1 MNARTTLAT
10 LLLLA
15 GAAFAQDAGTRTEV
29 QLKGSFDQPLGSQRN
44 TQTSR
49 AVSSQ
54 SRITKVVDGKQW
66 TLTITDGDVRVEED
80 GKPVPAD
87 RIKREGDAIS
97 ILDADG
103 NVVESFNVRVS
114 VMPDMP
120 GIPSVPGA
128 PTPPRMV
135 DAPASPVMIGILM
148 EYDQDAGGLVVQH
161 AFDDMPGAK
170 AGLKPGDVITEV
182 GGKPVR
188 GNESLREALEDR
200 KPGDR
205 IDLTVKDDA
214 GQSRIRTIELAKYD
228 RAALDKARAQFVP
241 GDMGD
246 DLFRALPGFMQRFSF
261 DDPALSDR
269 VRKAV
274 EEAIESVKQSSA
286 ADVEKWKQ
294 SALESLDKALA
305 AVEKGSGEW
314 RRNLRG
320 NTGSRTM
327 IFEGMP
333 GRVFELPATP
343 NTPATPA
350 TPGPSADQFQK
361 LIDSLERL
369 NTRLDALEKRL
380 EDRPQDR
387 K

>member
-44 TQTSR
+44 TQASR

-66 TLTITDGDVRVEED
+66 TLTVTDGDVRVEED

-87 RIKREGDAIS
+87 RIKRDGDTIS

-114 VMPDMP
+114 AMP
-120 GIPSVPGA
+120 GIPSVPGV

-135 DAPASPVMIGILM
+135 EAPASHVMIGIMM
-148 EYDQDAGGLVVQH
+148 EYDEDAGGLVVQH

-182 GGKPVR
+182 GGKPVT
-188 GNESLREALEDR
+188 GNDALRDAFKDR

-214 GQSRIRTIELAKYD
+214 GQSRIRTVELAKYD
-228 RAALDKARAQFVP
+228 RAALDKARAQFNP
-241 GDMGD
+241 GDMGVD
-246 DLFRALPGFMQRFSF
+246 DLFRDLPGFMQGFSI
-261 DDPALSDR
+261 DDPALRDR

-274 EEAIESVKQSSA
+274 EEAIESIKQSSA

-294 SALESLDKALA
+294 SALDSLDQALA

-320 NTGSRTM
+320 GSGSRTM

-343 NTPATPA
+343 NTPAPPA